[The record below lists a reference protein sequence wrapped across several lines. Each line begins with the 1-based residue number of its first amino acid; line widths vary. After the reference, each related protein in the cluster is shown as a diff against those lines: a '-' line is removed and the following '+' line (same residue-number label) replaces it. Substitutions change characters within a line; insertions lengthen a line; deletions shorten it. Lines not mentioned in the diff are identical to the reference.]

1 MYLMYEM
8 TLDGKGR
15 GRTRA
20 LFPCPNTE
28 RSEIVKLLIRQGRLV
43 DPVGGIGGVMDI
55 LLEDGKV
62 AVIGSNLRDPAAQE
76 INARGMTVCAG
87 LVDMHVHLREPG
99 FEYKETIETG
109 TAAAAR
115 GGFTSIACMPNTK
128 PATDSPEAIDYVLE
142 KAGAACGVRVL
153 PIGAVTV
160 GQKGEQ
166 LTDFE
171 ALKGAGAVALSDDGV
186 PVQNANL
193 MRDALILAH
202 RQGLTILSHCED
214 ADMVKNYAV
223 NEGRVSRQL
232 RLNGRPAI
240 AEEIMVARDAML
252 AEETGAAVHICHIS
266 TAKSVALVRRY
277 KRKGVQITCE
287 TCPQYFSLTE
297 DEILSKGSLARV
309 NPPLRT
315 RADVEAIIDGLKDGT
330 IDAIAT
336 DHAPHSA
343 EEKARPLAEAPS
355 GMVGLETALAVT
367 LTELYH
373 TGEMGLSDI
382 LRKMTINPACI
393 LRKNRGRLAVGADA
407 DVVIFDPEEEWT
419 VEPERFA
426 SKGRNTPFAGRRLK
440 GKVKYTI
447 VGGEI
452 VYQEG
457 AERDVL

>member
-1 MYLMYEM
+1 
-8 TLDGKGR
+8 
-15 GRTRA
+15 
-20 LFPCPNTE
+20 
-28 RSEIVKLLIRQGRLV
+28 VKLLIRQGRLV

-55 LLEDGKV
+55 LIEDGKV
-62 AVIGSNLRDPAAQE
+62 AVIGSN
-76 INARGMTVCAG
+76 INEPGAKLIDASGMVVCAG

-99 FEYKETIETG
+99 FEYKETVETG
-109 TAAAAR
+109 ALAAAR
-115 GGFTSIACMPNTK
+115 GGFSSIACMPNTR
-128 PATDSPEAIDYVLE
+128 PAVDSPEQIDFLKG
-142 KAGAACGVRVL
+142 KAAAACGVHVW
-153 PIGAVTV
+153 PIGAVTR
-160 GQKGEQ
+160 GQKGQ
-166 LTDFE
+166 ALTDFE
-171 ALKGAGAVALSDDGV
+171 ALKAAGAVALSDDGV

-202 RQGLTILSHCED
+202 RQELTVLSHCED

-232 RLNGRPAI
+232 RLEGRPAI

-252 AEETGAAVHICHIS
+252 AEETGGAVHICHIS
-266 TAKSVALVRRY
+266 TAKSVGLVRRY

-297 DEILSKGSLARV
+297 DEILAQGSLARV

-315 RADVEAIIDGLKDGT
+315 RADVDAVIEGLKDGT

-343 EEKARPLAEAPS
+343 EEKARPLTEAPS

-367 LTELYH
+367 LTYLYH
-373 TGEMGLSDI
+373 TGELGLSDI

-393 LRKNRGRLAVGADA
+393 LRLPTKGRLSIGADG

-419 VEPERFA
+419 VDPERFA
-426 SKGRNTPFAGRRLK
+426 SKGRNTPFAGRTLK
-440 GKVKYTI
+440 GRVKYTV
-447 VGGEI
+447 VGGEVI
-452 VYQEG
+452 YQ
-457 AERDVL
+457 AQ

>member
-1 MYLMYEM
+1 M
-8 TLDGKGR
+8 
-15 GRTRA
+15 
-20 LFPCPNTE
+20 
-28 RSEIVKLLIRQGRLV
+28 KLLIRQGRLV

-62 AVIGSNLRDPAAQE
+62 AVIGSDIRERDAE
-76 INARGMTVCAG
+76 IIDARGLTVCAG

-99 FEYKETIETG
+99 FEYKETVETG
-109 TAAAAR
+109 AAAAAH
-115 GGFTSIACMPNTK
+115 GGFTSIACMPNTR
-128 PATDSPEAIDYVLE
+128 PVTDSPEGIDLVKQ
-142 KAGAACGVRVL
+142 KAAQACGVHVW
-153 PIGAVTV
+153 PIGAVSK
-160 GQKGEQ
+160 GQKGQE

-193 MRDALILAH
+193 MRDGLILAH
-202 RQGLTILSHCED
+202 RQNLTILSHCED

-223 NEGRVSRQL
+223 NEGRISRQL
-232 RLNGRPAI
+232 RINGRPAI
-240 AEEIMVARDAML
+240 AEELMVARDAML

-266 TAKSVALVRRY
+266 TAKSVAIVRRY

-297 DEILSKGSLARV
+297 DEILTQGTMARV

-315 RADVEAIIDGLKDGT
+315 RADVEAIIEGLKDGT

-343 EEKARPLAEAPS
+343 EEKARALTEAPS
-355 GMVGLETALAVT
+355 GMVGLETALGVT
-367 LTELYH
+367 LTYLYH
-373 TGEMGLSDI
+373 TKEMPLSDI

-393 LRKNRGRLAVGADA
+393 LRLPTKGRLSIGADG
-407 DVVIFDPEEEWT
+407 DMVIFDPKEEWT
-419 VEPERFA
+419 VDPERFA
-426 SKGRNTPFAGRRLK
+426 SKGRNTPFAGKKLK

-447 VGGEI
+447 VGGKV
-452 VYQEG
+452 VYQ
-457 AERDVL
+457 DKP

>member
-1 MYLMYEM
+1 M
-8 TLDGKGR
+8 
-15 GRTRA
+15 
-20 LFPCPNTE
+20 
-28 RSEIVKLLIRQGRLV
+28 KLLIRQGRLV

-62 AVIGSNLRDPAAQE
+62 AVIGSDIRERDAE
-76 INARGMTVCAG
+76 IIDARGLTVCAG

-99 FEYKETIETG
+99 FEYKETVETG
-109 TAAAAR
+109 AAAAAH
-115 GGFTSIACMPNTK
+115 GGFTSIACMPNTR
-128 PATDSPEAIDYVLE
+128 PVTDSPEGIDLVKQ
-142 KAGAACGVRVL
+142 KATQACGVHVW
-153 PIGAVTV
+153 PIGAVSK
-160 GQKGEQ
+160 GQKGQE

-193 MRDALILAH
+193 MRDGLILAH
-202 RQGLTILSHCED
+202 RQNLTILSHCED

-223 NEGRVSRQL
+223 NEGRISRQL
-232 RLNGRPAI
+232 RINGRPAI
-240 AEEIMVARDAML
+240 AEELMVARDAML

-266 TAKSVALVRRY
+266 TAKSVAIVRRY

-297 DEILSKGSLARV
+297 DEILTQGTMARV

-315 RADVEAIIDGLKDGT
+315 RADVEAIIEGLKDGT

-343 EEKARPLAEAPS
+343 EEKAKALTEAPS
-355 GMVGLETALAVT
+355 GMVGLETALGVT
-367 LTELYH
+367 LTYLYH
-373 TGEMGLSDI
+373 TKEMPLSDI

-393 LRKNRGRLAVGADA
+393 LRLPTKGRLSIGADG
-407 DVVIFDPEEEWT
+407 DMVIFDPAEEWT
-419 VEPERFA
+419 VDPERFA
-426 SKGRNTPFAGRRLK
+426 SKGRNTPFAGKKLK

-447 VGGEI
+447 VGGKV
-452 VYQEG
+452 VYQ
-457 AERDVL
+457 DKP

>member
-1 MYLMYEM
+1 M
-8 TLDGKGR
+8 
-15 GRTRA
+15 
-20 LFPCPNTE
+20 
-28 RSEIVKLLIRQGRLV
+28 KLLIRQGRLV

-62 AVIGSNLRDPAAQE
+62 AVIGSDIRERDAE
-76 INARGMTVCAG
+76 IIDARGLTVCAG

-99 FEYKETIETG
+99 FEYKETVETG
-109 TAAAAR
+109 AAAAAH
-115 GGFTSIACMPNTK
+115 GGFTSIACMPNTR
-128 PATDSPEAIDYVLE
+128 PVTDSPEGIDLVKQ
-142 KAGAACGVRVL
+142 KAAQACGVHVW
-153 PIGAVTV
+153 PIGAVSK
-160 GQKGEQ
+160 GQKGQE

-193 MRDALILAH
+193 MRDGLILAH
-202 RQGLTILSHCED
+202 RQNLTILSHCED

-223 NEGRVSRQL
+223 NEGRISRQL
-232 RLNGRPAI
+232 RINGRPAI
-240 AEEIMVARDAML
+240 AEELMVARDAML

-266 TAKSVALVRRY
+266 TAKSVAIVRRY

-297 DEILSKGSLARV
+297 DEILTQGTMARV

-315 RADVEAIIDGLKDGT
+315 RADVEAVIEGLKDGT

-343 EEKARPLAEAPS
+343 EEKAKALTEAPS
-355 GMVGLETALAVT
+355 GMVGLETALGVT
-367 LTELYH
+367 LTYLYH
-373 TGEMGLSDI
+373 TKEMPLSDI

-393 LRKNRGRLAVGADA
+393 LRLPTKGRLSIGADG
-407 DVVIFDPEEEWT
+407 DMVIFDPKEEWT
-419 VEPERFA
+419 VDPERFA
-426 SKGRNTPFAGRRLK
+426 SKGRNTPFAGKKLK

-447 VGGEI
+447 VGGKV
-452 VYQEG
+452 VYQ
-457 AERDVL
+457 DKP